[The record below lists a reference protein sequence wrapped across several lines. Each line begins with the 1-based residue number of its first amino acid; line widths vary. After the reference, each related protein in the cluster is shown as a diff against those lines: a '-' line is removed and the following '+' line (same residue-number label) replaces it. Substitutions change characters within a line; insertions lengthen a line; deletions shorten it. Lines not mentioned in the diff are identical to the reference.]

1 MQNNRNGSFHS
12 RQMPVSQSTI
22 PQPRIISHAHI
33 VPISSNKNGFNLIK
47 KEIKP
52 IENKRIP
59 TPTVNIYSNKNV
71 LTKVCIPKLSNDK
84 LLKHEQKQ
92 NNNITSSSTS
102 TSSSI
107 PSSLPIP
114 KGSKKCNNEEHVNFS
129 DNNDKKLHKNDT
141 TNGMM
146 NGSQNVSKI
155 GIGHL
160 VRQTPSKHQFSI
172 PKNNLITSNVSKK
185 EKDKEEGLR
194 PSMGTSNKLNKNLSI
209 NGMMINNQQPSIK
222 ISKNTPT
229 SILLPSKGNNLS
241 RLNTT
246 TTTKEG
252 TALIKK
258 TIPCNIKKST
268 TPKQPSK
275 YLTALKSPTIS
286 TFSLLETK
294 GNNNNNILDRAKEEL
309 SKTLSCK
316 GKVEKVGENSE
327 MANKSST
334 INDSLKNNKLPLNY
348 DTGNKK
354 RIENKSKDLNIVSLD
369 NENSKLCDK
378 ICNENNN
385 IEKKNISLSNNYD
398 EVPKERGITILKDNT
413 VIDNVTLNKEENINQ
428 IKVED
433 NTKCYYINE
442 NSSKS
447 PSPYSI
453 SQNTSTSPSTSSIEC
468 IPYPNITNRNKQFLG
483 NKNNEEIFD
492 ESKEFSEDF
501 LNINNTFEVNEIKKE
516 GQCENIFE
524 NAQMPM
530 LKSPQIVARLHYE
543 ETNYCKMTDNN
554 DENWNYMKKKD
565 DIKRNIKADKLIEKL
580 RNDNRLNKG
589 KNTKINHYVNFS
601 TINEYQKAIK
611 NKCTLE
617 DDSSSLSSD
626 ISETCDI
633 FSSDDLSDSSCTDFS
648 QKPPTS
654 PRCTYSSNSQ
664 IYTKRHILT
673 EKERMNELLLKS
685 RTSQRSSAYS
695 NYSPIIQ
702 SSNCLPQSVRS
713 LDNNLSSKNSSSLQ
727 LNYHYQPTSMQVN
740 YNLEHGYVN
749 NLSQLRVDSYENE
762 YINECHSL
770 DRVSCIKKEQSIEK
784 GNQNQLHSINL
795 VKNDV
800 IEKNDNNEYG
810 LIIMNP
816 VKQRPSSCISNRKNG
831 NEGKYQ
837 TFSINDNKNIYYDKE
852 IGRGSINSYK
862 KFEFNYFNIFDEEL
876 EQVILD
882 LEHLQFKIDPM
893 DFKIKKIKEKL
904 KRLQVYNSIIQKR
917 KIMENNMIIKHSS
930 HESLNSIKSKISF
943 SSKEGNVLKSKL
955 SEIATTMKKTLKS
968 NPSNP
973 FKKAFKNKKN
983 KSLGEKD
990 GGEDENI
997 CNETANLKNNLIEK
1011 DKQLTEMRL
1020 EALNKAN
1027 EVEELK
1033 ETIKK
1038 LESENLSLK
1047 IHSTINSDRSS
1058 NGDFTTSSNHN
1069 SWNSANSNI
1078 NNNSLSFNGIK
1089 FSEIEYIK
1097 IFIVN
1102 DASGVIHCNDE
1113 YSKTFIGY
1121 LKISK
1126 IGINWKAFDN
1136 NICEIFKNYTNIIDS
1151 KNVLGLHYVS
1161 SILGYSIGL
1170 FKRNLNSISSPN
1182 NPSIICTPDKKVNL
1196 FLKGDKQKSLDS
1208 LTFNTCI
1215 SKNILKLFMEN
1226 IEKNK
1231 YILING
1237 DISIMKDNLII
1248 QISNKLKES
1257 TGINYIIDG
1266 HDYDICRQNLLEEID
1281 KIFNMISF
1289 KKKTILSF
1297 LHLRSDEFNYLSEK
1311 ILKLNCK
1318 ENSLIVLCCLEEG
1331 FSANIHF
1338 TNDNNIFTIFNIDNN
1353 DDILKNIVQRNIL
1366 NLQNPD
1372 DFLECI
1378 EEVSKYDNIICQ
1390 NEKVIKFLVLIYK
1403 ELLNFFSHLP
1413 SSKSHSLLLYKFLCP
1428 PSKEVRKMIC
1438 WFSNL
1443 WNEKLVP
1450 YCRECISKAKH
1461 SPLTLSLIEEPLNI
1475 VGREWPWLN
1484 NTYQKNLLISIFQN
1498 QTNQNFYTNEIDS
1511 SFDPLA
1517 ALIKIQNCNN
1527 ESNEKLKEI
1536 DFDGN
1541 DKKILF

>member
-1 MQNNRNGSFHS
+1 MQKNRNGSSHS

-33 VPISSNKNGFNLIK
+33 VPISSNKNCFNLIK

-52 IENKRIP
+52 VEDNKIHV
-59 TPTVNIYSNKNV
+59 PTVNIYSNRNV
-71 LTKVCIPKLSNDK
+71 LSKVCISKISDDK
-84 LLKHEQKQ
+84 IFKKEYKH
-92 NNNITSSSTS
+92 NNNNV
-102 TSSSI
+102 SSSI

-114 KGSKKCNNEEHVNFS
+114 KGSKKSNNEVMVQCN
-129 DNNDKKLHKNDT
+129 DNERKVFKNEI
-141 TNGMM
+141 TNRMDNVTQ
-146 NGSQNVSKI
+146 NGLKI
-155 GIGHL
+155 GIGQL
-160 VRQTPSKHQFSI
+160 IRPMTSKHQFSI
-172 PKNNLITSNVSKK
+172 PKNNVITSTVKK
-185 EKDKEEGLR
+185 EKEEILK
-194 PSMGTSNKLNKNLSI
+194 PILTTSNKTSKNLSS
-209 NGMMINNQQPSIK
+209 NGTLNQQQTLIKFSKTSSTLLSTKNNPSG
-222 ISKNTPT
+222 
-229 SILLPSKGNNLS
+229 LNN
-241 RLNTT
+241 
-246 TTTKEG
+246 TTKEG

-258 TIPCNIKKST
+258 TIPCNIKKPIT
-268 TPKQPSK
+268 KQPTK
-275 YLTALKSPTIS
+275 YLTSLKSPTIS
-286 TFSLLETK
+286 TFTLIETK
-294 GNNNNNILDRAKEEL
+294 GNYSNNILNRAREEL

-316 GKVEKVGENSE
+316 EKVEKVDDNIK

-334 INDSLKNNKLPLNY
+334 INDSCLKNNKLTLNY

-354 RIENKSKDLNIVSLD
+354 RIENKSKDLNIVSFD

-378 ICNENNN
+378 ICNENDN
-385 IEKKNISLSNNYD
+385 KKKENISSTTTNYD
-398 EVPKERGITILKDNT
+398 EVPNEKGIAFLEEKII
-413 VIDNVTLNKEENINQ
+413 IDNISSNDIIKEEENINE
-428 IKVED
+428 IKLED
-433 NTKCYYINE
+433 NTKCFYINQ

-453 SQNTSTSPSTSSIEC
+453 SQNTSTSPSTSSIEG
-468 IPYPNITNRNKQFLG
+468 IPYPNIIDKNKKFLL
-483 NKNNEEIFD
+483 NKNDKEIFD
-492 ESKEFSEDF
+492 ENKEISQDH
-501 LNINNTFEVNEIKKE
+501 LNINNIFEVNKFEENNK
-516 GQCENIFE
+516 CENIFE
-524 NAQMPM
+524 NVQLPI
-530 LKSPQIVARLHYE
+530 LKSPQIVARLRYE
-543 ETNYCKMTDNN
+543 EANYCKINDSN
-554 DENWNYMKKKD
+554 DENWNYMKKKEE
-565 DIKRNIKADKLIEKL
+565 IKKNNETDKLVEKL
-580 RNDNRLNKG
+580 CHDNRLNKR
-589 KNTKINHYVNFS
+589 KNNKNNHHYVNFS
-601 TINEYQKAIK
+601 TLNEYQNVIN
-611 NKCTLE
+611 NKFILE

-626 ISETCDI
+626 ISDSRDI
-633 FSSDDLSDSSCTDFS
+633 FSSDDLSDSSYTDCS
-648 QKPPTS
+648 QKPPIS
-654 PRCTYSSNSQ
+654 PRSNFSSNNKA
-664 IYTKRHILT
+664 YTKRHILT
-673 EKERMNELLLKS
+673 EKERMNELLMKS

-695 NYSPIIQ
+695 NYSSVIQ
-702 SSNCLPQSVRS
+702 NSTCNQQSRKS
-713 LDNNLSSKNSSSLQ
+713 LDNNISSRNSSSLQ
-727 LNYHYQPTSMQVN
+727 LNYHCPPPILQVN

-749 NLSQLRVDSYENE
+749 NLNQFQVDNYEKKC
-762 YINECHSL
+762 INECHSL
-770 DRVSCIKKEQSIEK
+770 DRVSCIKKKQSIEK
-784 GNQNQLHSINL
+784 DNQNQLHCINL

-800 IEKNDNNEYG
+800 IEKNDNKGYG
-810 LIIMNP
+810 LMVMNSI
-816 VKQRPSSCISNRKNG
+816 KNRPASCISNRKNS
-831 NEGKYQ
+831 NEGRYQ
-837 TFSINDNKNIYYDKE
+837 TFSINENKNIYYDKE
-852 IGRGSINSYK
+852 IIKGPLNCHG
-862 KFEFNYFNIFDEEL
+862 KFEFNYYNILDEEL
-876 EQVILD
+876 EQAILE
-882 LEHLQFKIDPM
+882 LEHLQFKMEPM
-893 DFKIKKIKEKL
+893 DFRVKKIKEQL
-904 KRLQVYNSIIQKR
+904 KRLQVYNSIVQKR
-917 KIMENNMIIKHSS
+917 KMMENNMNIKHSS

-943 SSKEGNVLKSKL
+943 SSKESNAIKSKL

-973 FKKAFKNKKN
+973 FKKAFKQKKSKLSNKK
-983 KSLGEKD
+983 D
-990 GGEDENI
+990 GVESDNTF
-997 CNETANLKNNLIEK
+997 NETTNLKNNLIEK

-1058 NGDFTTSSNHN
+1058 NGDFTLSSNHN
-1069 SWNSANSNI
+1069 SWNSGNSNS
-1078 NNNSLSFNGIK
+1078 NNNSFSFNGIK
-1089 FSEIEYIK
+1089 FSETEYIK
-1097 IFIVN
+1097 VFIVN
-1102 DASGVIHCNDE
+1102 DTSGTIHCNDE

-1126 IGINWKAFDN
+1126 IGANWKAFDN
-1136 NICEIFKNYTNIIDS
+1136 NICEIFKKYNNIIDS
-1151 KNVLGLHYVS
+1151 KNILGLHHTS

-1182 NPSIICTPDKKVNL
+1182 NPSTICTPEKKINI

-1215 SKNILKLFMEN
+1215 SKNILKIFIDN

-1231 YILING
+1231 YILVNG

-1248 QISNKLKES
+1248 QISNKLKE
-1257 TGINYIIDG
+1257 TYGINFIIDG
-1266 HDYDICRQNLLEEID
+1266 HDYDICRQKLLEEID
-1281 KIFNMISF
+1281 KIFNTISF
-1289 KKKTILSF
+1289 KKKTILSL
-1297 LHLRSDEFNYLSEK
+1297 LHLRSDEFNYLSGK
-1311 ILKLNCK
+1311 ISKLNCK
-1318 ENSLIVLCCLEEG
+1318 ENCLIVLCCLEEG
-1331 FSANIHF
+1331 FTSNNQF
-1338 TNDNNIFTIFNIDNN
+1338 TNDNNVFSTFNIDNN

-1372 DFLECI
+1372 DFLECL
-1378 EEVSKYDNIICQ
+1378 EDVTKYDNLICQ

-1450 YCRECISKAKH
+1450 YCRECISKAKY

-1527 ESNEKLKEI
+1527 ESTKNFNEI

-1541 DKKILF
+1541 DKKMLF